1 MRFNE
6 QEKRQSAQRIA
17 AAIYGA
23 SAMKRPTR
31 MHGQCG
37 EKSFHASVTA
47 DGADWDVKVTL
58 ADGIV
63 ENRFVSTIQARPDN
77 GALHVSCMLRRD
89 FNITGIFATN

>member
-1 MRFNE
+1 MKFNE
-6 QEKRQSAQRIA
+6 QEKRQSALQIA
-17 AAIYGA
+17 DAIYHAQA
-23 SAMKRPTR
+23 SRPTR
-31 MHGQCG
+31 MHGVCG

-47 DGADWDVKVTL
+47 DGADWDVKITL
-58 ADGIV
+58 ATGIV